1 MFCSSWSSSSWERLF
16 SVPASVVVVAA
27 AAFLPAA
34 AAFFAS
40 KARYAW
46 IHFSFSASW
55 AGVGLIGGD
64 CSMGTS

>member
-1 MFCSSWSSSSWERLF
+1 MF
-16 SVPASVVVVAA
+16 SVSASVVVAAAA

-40 KARYAW
+40 IARSAW
-46 IHFSFSASW
+46 IRFSFSASW

-64 CSMGTS
+64 CPMGTS